1 MRSYNNRNR
10 RWKVTGRFYI
20 VMTAL
25 LLLIIV
31 GGVATIRHFSKP
43 SQTLPP
49 MAPAATDLPAPET
62 NDQQKSESEGISS
75 SADLLN
81 DADYSSKKK
90 EELIQVE
97 DLSVTE
103 GLDAEWRNILLLG
116 QDTYESEG
124 YSRTDTILIASINVK
139 SGQIRLS
146 SIMRDSLITF
156 PNDGLI
162 HKINVANRD
171 GGPELAMKVI
181 NENFQMNIKEYALVN
196 FSSFPQIIDLIG
208 GVLVDI
214 TEEEMI
220 EVNKLVEKSIQSDKR
235 LGLDHERLNNS
246 LLEMYGNATRLTGR
260 QALAF
265 SRLRKIDSDF
275 KRAARQRT
283 VIMAIL
289 EQVTV
294 KVREHPFS
302 LAQLGYEG
310 MKYINTNID
319 IMTDGVSLAMS
330 IVQSDNKEGI
340 MQKRF
345 PIEGSYVSD
354 TREEVW
360 GIYDVDYIV
369 NARAMHDFIYLG
381 ISENAEDIN
390 LNVPDSSNADREADS
405 SAEN

>member
-275 KRAARQRT
+275 KRAERQRT

-289 EQVTV
+289 EQVKV
-294 KVREHPFS
+294 KVRENPLS

-390 LNVPDSSNADREADS
+390 LNVPDSSNADGETDS